1 MVGRRHGGPWWTAG
15 ERVVTGGA
23 GSVHAVFAYLDAAS
37 GSMIVS
43 AVAAGAAGIGVA
55 ARMGLRKA
63 KRKLRLGDGGTG
75 ATSEAQP
82 ET

>member
-1 MVGRRHGGPWWTAG
+1 
-15 ERVVTGGA
+15 
-23 GSVHAVFAYLDAAS
+23 VFAYLDAAS

-75 ATSEAQP
+75 GTSEAQP

>member
-1 MVGRRHGGPWWTAG
+1 
-15 ERVVTGGA
+15 
-23 GSVHAVFAYLDAAS
+23 VFAYLDAAS

-63 KRKLRLGDGGTG
+63 KRKLRLGPAAD
-75 ATSEAQP
+75 EAGPDAAQSA
-82 ET
+82 